1 MTVSGIGGLRQF
13 LSDRESRQLEFKAA
27 SERGCGEK
35 LVHLL
40 GRAD

>member
-27 SERGCGEK
+27 SETTYPFEYV
-35 LVHLL
+35 LI
-40 GRAD
+40 